1 MSFVAKRKCN
11 ISILLLASV
20 WMLTITPV
28 AAAEDDTFPQSNDGA
43 LTALTIARNA
53 DIMQMS
59 DDGKAICLREIAAKA
74 IMLAA
79 QNTTMKESNHE

>member
-1 MSFVAKRKCN
+1 MSFVAKRKCS

-53 DIMQMS
+53 DIMQML
-59 DDGKAICLREIAAKA
+59 DNGKAVCLREIAAKS
-74 IMLAA
+74 IKLAA